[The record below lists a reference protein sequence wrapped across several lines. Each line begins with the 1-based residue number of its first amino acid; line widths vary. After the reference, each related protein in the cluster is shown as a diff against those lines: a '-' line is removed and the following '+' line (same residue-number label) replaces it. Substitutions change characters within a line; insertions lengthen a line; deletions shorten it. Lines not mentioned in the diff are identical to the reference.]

1 MENLIEK
8 SNIEIEKIAAGDK
21 VACDLAQ
28 LVYLRLREEA
38 ILESLPRIGSS
49 RAKDEEIY
57 RWRFAT
63 NKAVWHEMCLL
74 QKKYIAIQGKIDE
87 IEKLKNRDAAAY
99 ESKAGLLAKLKEERD
114 LAKADFYQKAGK
126 YADIYNQCKEIN
138 GLDISLE
145 DLKIS
150 AAEVMEMEK
159 QLKPEEK
166 EMFWKR
172 YFDLASKFTAK
183 DESAPASGKG
193 TMGE

>member
-1 MENLIEK
+1 MENLMEK
-8 SNIEIEKIAAGDK
+8 SKIEIEKIVAGDRD
-21 VACDLAQ
+21 AYDLAQ

-49 RAKDEEIY
+49 RSKDEEIY

-63 NKAVWHEMCLL
+63 NKAVLHEMCLL
-74 QKKYIAIQGKIDE
+74 QRKYIAIQGKIDE

-114 LAKADFYQKAGK
+114 LAKFEFYQKAGK

-138 GLDISLE
+138 GLDIDLA

-166 EMFWKR
+166 EMFWEK
-172 YFDLASKFTAK
+172 YFNFASKFTAK
-183 DESAPASGKG
+183 SESAPASGKG

>member
-1 MENLIEK
+1 MENLMEK
-8 SNIEIEKIAAGDK
+8 SKIEIEKIVAGDRD
-21 VACDLAQ
+21 ACDLAQ

-49 RAKDEEIY
+49 RSKDEEIY

-74 QKKYIAIQGKIDE
+74 QRKYIAIQGKIDE
-87 IEKLKNRDAAAY
+87 IEKLKNREPETYA
-99 ESKAGLLAKLKEERD
+99 SKAGLLASLKEERD
-114 LAKADFYQKAGK
+114 LAKFEFYQKAGK

-138 GLDISLE
+138 GLDIDLA

-166 EMFWKR
+166 EMFWAK
-172 YFDLASKFTAK
+172 YFNFASKFTAK
-183 DESAPASGKG
+183 SESAPASGKG